1 MTTETNI
8 PSPES
13 IKKDPISFSPE
24 EIKELQE
31 FQGKMNNLIYA
42 LGNISLTKIQIEK
55 EEENL
60 KKAITAGR
68 QEEKAIAEKLTKKYG
83 QGSLDIKS
91 GTFIPA

>member
-42 LGNISLTKIQIEK
+42 LGNISLTKIQLEK
-55 EEENL
+55 S
-60 KKAITAGR
+60 
-68 QEEKAIAEKLTKKYG
+68 IAEKLTKKYG